1 MRIKRVMAGVTIVAG
16 GLLLTACDWGDFGS
30 STEFSDNE
38 SLSQPVSE
46 VRFANDSGD
55 VKITV
60 GDKFEI
66 RRTVGYQDTK
76 PGKTYRMDGGA
87 LVLEACQERN
97 CWVNYDVTVPEGTKV
112 NGQLE
117 SGSVEVV
124 GVASANVAAESGDVT
139 VRDVAGEVNATTQ
152 SGNVTLAEIGGAVV
166 AGAQSGDVTVG
177 MTESRSVTATTE
189 SGNVAVTVPD
199 ASYQVDIQ
207 SEGVDNVTNDLG
219 DDQSGPKINLS
230 TESGE
235 VTLRPV

>member
-30 STEFSDNE
+30 TKFSDQE

-55 VKITV
+55 VKVTV

-66 RRTVGYQDTK
+66 RRTGGYQDTK
-76 PGKTYRMDGGA
+76 PGKTYRMDGEA
-87 LVLEACQERN
+87 LVLESCPERN
-97 CWVNYDVTVPEGTKV
+97 CWVTYDVTVPEGTKV
-112 NGQLE
+112 SGKVE

-124 GVASANVAAESGDVT
+124 GAVSANVAAESGDVT

-166 AGAQSGDVTVG
+166 AAAQSGDVTVA
-177 MTESRSVTATTE
+177 MSESRSVTATTE
-189 SGNVAVTVPD
+189 SGNVDVTVPD

-207 SEGVDNVTNDLG
+207 AEGMDNVRNDLG